1 MTDWG
6 WFNTASNGDGN
17 VTWIK
22 GTLEDSYA
30 RVSRYGGQWILA
42 SAVPISE
49 YRRVMAE
56 TAAAKGSAK

>member
-6 WFNTASNGDGN
+6 WTSQQQPGSI
-17 VTWIK
+17 TWVK

-56 TAAAKGSAK
+56 TAAQQRRSA